1 MYHNNPPIIYKT
13 YKFYILLYSCIATF
27 PKKDRFTIG
36 QKCEN
41 ATLEILELLFL
52 ANSRLDSQKIPFLNE
67 IDLKLKIL
75 QTIVRICYDVQAI
88 DQKKY
93 LALQE
98 SLEEIGRMLG
108 GWIKSILNPKK
119 PNDPTF

>member
-1 MYHNNPPIIYKT
+1 M
-13 YKFYILLYSCIATF
+13 
-27 PKKDRFTIG
+27 
-36 QKCEN
+36 
-41 ATLEILELLFL
+41 LFL